1 MIDIYRPFFLQLL
14 TINGYIISLY
24 FFFRKNMSE
33 NPWHVE
39 SIQDFAFLNCPE
51 CAFKTKEEGYF
62 QVIFFQQ
69 ISTQRFSVTSVVEFC
84 GDELTGAWF

>member
-1 MIDIYRPFFLQLL
+1 
-14 TINGYIISLY
+14 
-24 FFFRKNMSE
+24 MSE

-62 QVIFFQQ
+62 QVKNFFQQ
-69 ISTQRFSVTSVVEFC
+69 TSTQRFSDLSGGVLLIRISDVHMGHLKVSNSDFQSQVNFYVKNHSN
-84 GDELTGAWF
+84 L

>member
-1 MIDIYRPFFLQLL
+1 
-14 TINGYIISLY
+14 
-24 FFFRKNMSE
+24 MSE

-69 ISTQRFSVTSVVEFC
+69 ISKQRLVLPLWWSFVDVSQQGLDFSKKNE
-84 GDELTGAWF
+84 

>member
-1 MIDIYRPFFLQLL
+1 MIDIYRPFFAITYNKWIYNQ
-14 TINGYIISLY
+14 SL
-24 FFFRKNMSE
+24 FFFRKKKMSE

-62 QVIFFQQ
+62 QVRPLDLSKPHSIYIF
-69 ISTQRFSVTSVVEFC
+69 
-84 GDELTGAWF
+84 A

>member
-1 MIDIYRPFFLQLL
+1 MIDIYRPFFAITDNKWIYNQ
-14 TINGYIISLY
+14 SL
-24 FFFRKNMSE
+24 FFFRKKMSE

-62 QVIFFQQ
+62 QVKNFFQQ
-69 ISTQRFSVTSVVEFC
+69 ISTQRLV
-84 GDELTGAWF
+84 

>member
-1 MIDIYRPFFLQLL
+1 MIDIYRPFFVITYNKWKYNQ
-14 TINGYIISLY
+14 SL
-24 FFFRKNMSE
+24 FFFRKKMSE

-62 QVIFFQQ
+62 QVFFFN
-69 ISTQRFSVTSVVEFC
+69 RSVNKK
-84 GDELTGAWF
+84 D

>member
-1 MIDIYRPFFLQLL
+1 
-14 TINGYIISLY
+14 
-24 FFFRKNMSE
+24 MSE

-62 QVIFFQQ
+62 QVRPLDLSKPHSIYIF
-69 ISTQRFSVTSVVEFC
+69 
-84 GDELTGAWF
+84 A